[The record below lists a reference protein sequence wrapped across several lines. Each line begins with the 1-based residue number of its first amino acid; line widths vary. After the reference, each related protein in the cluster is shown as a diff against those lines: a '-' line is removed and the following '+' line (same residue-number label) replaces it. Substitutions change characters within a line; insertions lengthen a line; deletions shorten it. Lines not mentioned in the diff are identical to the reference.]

1 MSRGHGQHVGT
12 CPAEKFARER
22 VLRLHSCTGVWEEV
36 GGEARRDVTE
46 GSPAAVV
53 ALGARDVMARHRPTS
68 ELPRAECLRRRRAL
82 AAPLSVLMHMCPL
95 GDTRVSPHVLPERR
109 RACSARLGVP
119 NEERSKLFI
128 SRVDL

>member
-12 CPAEKFARER
+12 CPAERFARER
-22 VLRLHSCTGVWEEV
+22 VLRLDSCPSVWEQV

-46 GSPAAVV
+46 GSLTAVIG
-53 ALGARDVMARHRPTS
+53 LGARSVMTRHRSTS
-68 ELPRAECLRRRRAL
+68 ELPRAEVP
-82 AAPLSVLMHMCPL
+82 AAQESAHTAPVHSCMC
-95 GDTRVSPHVLPERR
+95 DTRVSPHAMRKSR

-119 NEERSKLFI
+119 NEERSKLFM